1 MDQTTMKALR
11 YHEPGKYSL
20 DDVPVPKIIN
30 ATDALVKVTLST
42 ICTTDVHMVHGHIA
56 TVNAFLNGSP
66 RIVGHEFCAQVVEV
80 GEAVKNFKPG
90 DRVHVKAG
98 AECHECTMCK
108 LGMPTF
114 CDHGG
119 VFGTSRY
126 DGCQA
131 EYMRIPFADATM
143 IPIPEGLNEE
153 DVLLVSD
160 MLGTGWFGCKNADL
174 QPGQTVAVV
183 GAGPVGQCTCI
194 LASKVFGAKKVI
206 AIDTIDSR
214 IEAAVQ
220 NGVADLGINASDP
233 DLGKKIA
240 AATGGIG
247 VDVTIETAGVQSSLD
262 MAFEITRINGI
273 VSTVSLFAQPLTVP
287 FQKIVYKNL
296 TIKMGVQ
303 KLDGV
308 DEIFELIR
316 EGKIDTKYLLTH
328 KAPLNDIMKGYEIF
342 GNHEDGCIKWV
353 VTPYEK

>member
-1 MDQTTMKALR
+1 MEQKTMKALR

-20 DDVPVPKIIN
+20 DDVSVPKIIN
-30 ATDALVKVTLST
+30 PTDAIVRVTLST
-42 ICTTDVHMVHGHIA
+42 ICTTDVHIVHGHIA
-56 TVNAFLNGSP
+56 TVNEAIKGNP
-66 RIVGHEFCAQVVEV
+66 RIIGHEFCAQVVEV
-80 GEAVKNFKPG
+80 GEAVKNFKNG

-98 AECHECTMCK
+98 AECCECTMCK

-143 IPIPEGLNEE
+143 IHIPEGLKEE

-160 MLGTGWFGCKNADL
+160 MLGTAWFGVKNADL
-174 QPGQTVAVV
+174 RPGQTVAVV

-214 IEAAVQ
+214 VEAALEA
-220 NGVADLGINASDP
+220 GVADVGINANDP
-233 DLGKKIA
+233 DLAKKVA
-240 AATGGIG
+240 QATGGIG
-247 VDVTIETAGVQSSLD
+247 VDVCIETAGVQSSMDL
-262 MAFEITRINGI
+262 AFEITRINGV
-273 VSTVSLFAQPLTVP
+273 VSTVSIFAQPLTVP
-287 FQKIVYKNL
+287 FQKIVYKNMA
-296 TIKMGVQ
+296 IKMGIQ

-308 DEIFELIR
+308 DEILELIN
-316 EGKIDTKYLLTH
+316 EGKIDTKHLLTH
-328 KAPLNDIMKGYEIF
+328 KAPLNDIMKGYEVF
-342 GNHEDGCIKWV
+342 GNHQDGCIKWV
-353 VTPYEK
+353 VTPYER